1 MTRRNAFRAPG
12 FRNLDIGF
20 YKTFRLTERYS
31 LQLRSEFYN
40 VFNHANMYVSYPD
53 ADISASSYVPTM
65 KGLRPD
71 GTVERRN
78 VRLAA
83 KFIF

>member
-40 VFNHANMYVSYPD
+40 VFNHASFQNVDTVARFD
-53 ADISASSYVPTM
+53 AAGKQVN
-65 KGLRPD
+65 
-71 GTVERRN
+71 GTFGQYTSTLDARRL
-78 VRLAA
+78 VLGA
-83 KFIF
+83 KIYF